1 MIGSLCSGIGAFELG
16 LTRAGL
22 GPVSWQCELDS
33 YCRSVLARHWPEA
46 KRFDDI
52 TTVDPASMAPVDL
65 ICAGFPC
72 QPVSLAGRRSGAADH
87 RWLWPHVARIIGAL
101 RPRFVA
107 IENVPGLRT
116 LGLREVLA
124 DLARLGFDAE
134 WACFRASDLGAP
146 HERNRLWLIATD
158 ADRVQLRDEPG
169 WFSRA
174 IGAAISAFHGR
185 NSAPVDASNTDVLP
199 LESNDVRKRQPE
211 TRQVLT
217 DSDSARRLEQAISVA
232 EQRGWSEYCGWH
244 FDPTARVDD
253 GPPRG
258 MVERQ
263 RKALGN
269 SIVVACA
276 EVIGQ
281 VIRELMEASE

>member
-16 LTRAGL
+16 LERAGL
-22 GPVSWQCELDS
+22 GPVVWQCEIDR
-33 YCRSVLARHWPEA
+33 YCRSVLTRHWPEVR
-46 KRFDDI
+46 RFDDI
-52 TTVDPASMAPVDL
+52 TTIDASALDPVDI

-72 QPVSLAGRRSGAADH
+72 QPVSVAGKRSGAADH
-87 RWLWPHVARIIGAL
+87 RWLWPHVARIIGEL

-116 LGLREVLA
+116 LGLRQVLA
-124 DLARLGFDAE
+124 DLASFGFDAE
-134 WACFRASDLGAP
+134 WTCFRASDLGAP
-146 HERNRLWLIATD
+146 HERNRLWIVATD
-158 ADRVQLRDEPG
+158 SNRIQLRDEPG

-174 IGAAISAFHGR
+174 IESAIAAVGR
-185 NSAPVDASNTDVLP
+185 RIPAVGDAP
-199 LESNDVRKRQPE
+199 
-211 TRQVLT
+211 
-217 DSDSARRLEQAISVA
+217 DSDGARRLEQAISVA
-232 EQRGWSEYCGWH
+232 QQRGWAEYCGWH
-244 FDPTARVDD
+244 FDPTERVDD

-276 EVIGQ
+276 EVVGW
-281 VIRELMEASE
+281 VIRELQNDR